1 MKGYNSQND
10 SSPHCSELRHKNSAP
25 FRLQNERGCFIGKC
39 FWWNTQ
45 QGIYAGRSKILRI
58 ADEPL
63 RYGCCPFHD
72 DRTPSL
78 KVYDD
83 HFYCFGCGA
92 TGDCTGFTAKL
103 FGISQIEAAKIISY
117 DFGLNLFN
125 GEIAVSVNS
134 RLKSE
139 NDFHVWMR
147 NANLAVSEY
156 LSKLNEWR
164 KIYAPQNQW
173 EQLHP
178 LFVESLKRTDYV
190 EYLSDLMAHGT
201 DKEKKLYYKEN
212 GNDIKKYR
220 NVLKSSPLRFILW
233 NAKQFDGGILINDT
247 WR

>member
-1 MKGYNSQND
+1 MRDVAKFYG
-10 SSPHCSELRHKNSAP
+10 
-25 FRLQNERGCFIGKC
+25 LQMNHSGMAR
-39 FWWNTQ
+39 
-45 QGIYAGRSKILRI
+45 
-58 ADEPL
+58 
-63 RYGCCPFHD
+63 CPFHD

-92 TGDCTGFTAKL
+92 MGDCTGFTAKL
-103 FGISQIEAAKIISY
+103 FGIPQIEAAKKISY

-125 GEIAVSVNS
+125 GEIAVSVNP

-139 NDFHVWMR
+139 NDFHVWLR

-164 KIYAPQNQW
+164 KIYAPKNQW

-190 EYLSDLMAHGT
+190 EYLSDLLAHGS

-212 GNDIKKYR
+212 GNDIKKIQER
-220 NVLKSSPLRFILW
+220 LEKLAAEVRPVKRKAI
-233 NAKQFDGGILINDT
+233 
-247 WR
+247 